1 MVFNPD
7 SDISG
12 GRTSKRGRN
21 TGIAIG
27 GGGGLVV
34 LALILFSAF
43 TGVDLTGLSGL
54 VDDTGTN
61 SGAVSEPLAGCET
74 GADAN
79 ARVECLMKGG
89 AASLDAYWS
98 TEAAEIG
105 VDYTPPADVILFT
118 EATSTGCGNATSAVG
133 PFYCPADQTIYLDV
147 AFFEDLRTKYGS
159 TGGTLAELYVLA
171 HEWGHHIQ
179 NLSGTLA
186 AGQDGDTGPDSAGVK
201 VELQA
206 DCFAGAWVGSA
217 ATTTDENGVTF
228 LEPITD
234 QQLADALSAAEAV
247 GDDRIQ
253 GGQANPETW
262 THGSSAERQ
271 NWFVTGYNDGAA
283 ACDTGLGL

>member
-1 MVFNPD
+1 MVFNPG

-21 TGIAIG
+21 TGIALG

-34 LALILFSAF
+34 VALILISAF
-43 TGVDLTGLSGL
+43 TGVDLTGLSGM
-54 VDDTGTN
+54 VGGTGT
-61 SGAVSEPLAGCET
+61 GTAVSEPLAECET

-79 ARVECLMKGG
+79 AKVECLMKGG
-89 AASLDAYWS
+89 AASLDVYWS
-98 TEAAEIG
+98 TAAGQIG
-105 VDYTPPADVILFT
+105 VAYTPPADVILFT
-118 EATSTGCGNATSAVG
+118 ESTSTGCGNATSAVG
-133 PFYCPADQTIYLDV
+133 PFYCPTDQTIYLDV

-186 AGQDGDTGPDSAGVK
+186 SAQDGDTGEASASVK

-234 QQLADALSAAEAV
+234 EQLSDALSAAEAV

-253 GGQANPETW
+253 GDQANPETW
-262 THGSSAERQ
+262 THGSSEERR